1 MASLGS
7 SIRTEIKR
15 NISNITDFDNFK
27 NRYYDSNRRVSV
39 IYPSFETPALEQ
51 SFFTLLQQSKK
62 FDFKNRW
69 DMRPDYTSYDL
80 YKTTIYWPI
89 ILYLNNIYSI
99 IDYTNLDSI
108 LAPPLVSIIDL
119 TESTAIEPNIV
130 NIRSRKLNRKI
141 NKYYKKYPLNPEQ
154 FEFNRSKNILLEAE
168 KTPALDVYTREIEE
182 EFELTQEDV
191 NNKFITLTNEPD
203 NFYSVNLFL
212 NNYNVP
218 QRYNHDYIIKSTD
231 DNKMKILS
239 WNLEEINKQNTHNI
253 RNNMTS
259 FIKAG
264 TIIRASYNF
273 SIIYRVADGPPII

>member
-1 MASLGS
+1 MANLGS
-7 SIRTEIKR
+7 SIKTEIKR

-80 YKTTIYWPI
+80 YKTTIYWPV

-108 LAPPLVSIIDL
+108 LAPPLTSIIDL
-119 TESTAIEPNIV
+119 TESTAVEPNII
-130 NIRSRKLNRKI
+130 NIKSRKLNKKI

-154 FEFNRSKNILLEAE
+154 FEFNRAKTILLEAE
-168 KTPALDVYTREIEE
+168 KTPALGVHTREIEE

-191 NNKFITLTNEPD
+191 NNKYITLTNEPD
-203 NFYSVNLFL
+203 NFYSLNLFL

-239 WNLEEINKQNTHNI
+239 WDLEEIKNQNTNNI

-259 FIKAG
+259 FIKSG
-264 TIIRASYNF
+264 TKIRVSYNF
-273 SIIYRVADGPPII
+273 SITYRVADGPPVI